1 MLLQTQNVCSSVGCL
16 DNLGEGICLVCL
28 YILMLKFI
36 PCNCSNSILLLLIL
50 FQVIK
55 SFFWLLER
63 ENMQMREPYK

>member
-50 FQVIK
+50 FQVII
-55 SFFWLLER
+55 LLLAIGEGEYANER
-63 ENMQMREPYK
+63 TL

>member
-28 YILMLKFI
+28 YILMPKFI

-50 FQVIK
+50 FQVII
-55 SFFWLLER
+55 LLLAIGEGEYANER
-63 ENMQMREPYK
+63 TL